1 MLGLVMIAGAAASSE
16 NDLRHQIEQNL
27 VAPNEARSV
36 RFKWSRPPAIIAL
49 YFGASWCGPCHAFT
63 PELIR
68 IRAALRQLGAD
79 TEVVYVSSDKSELD
93 MRRYMRSQDMPWP
106 AIDYR
111 KLQSLPAVRTLGG
124 IAPPNLVLI
133 GRDGEVIA
141 NGWQGRRYAGLDPV
155 LRAWLA
161 EAKQSTTSHR
171 EPSHEQ

>member
-1 MLGLVMIAGAAASSE
+1 MIAGAAASSE

-27 VAPNEARSV
+27 VVPNEVRSV
-36 RFKWSRPPAIIAL
+36 RFKWSRPPSILAL

-68 IRAALRQLGAD
+68 IRAALRELGTD
-79 TEVVYVSSDKSELD
+79 TDVVYVSLDESELD
-93 MRRYMRSQDMPWP
+93 MRRYMRSQEMPWP

-133 GRDGEVIA
+133 GQGGEVIA
-141 NGWQGRRYAGLDPV
+141 NGWQGRRYTGLDPV

-161 EAKQSTTSHR
+161 EAKQSTSQR
-171 EPSHEQ
+171 EPIHEK